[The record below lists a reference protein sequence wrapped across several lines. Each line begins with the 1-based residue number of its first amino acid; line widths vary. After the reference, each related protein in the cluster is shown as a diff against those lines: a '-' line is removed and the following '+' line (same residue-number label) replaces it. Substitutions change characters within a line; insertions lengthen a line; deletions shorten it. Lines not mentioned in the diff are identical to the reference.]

1 MNWLVLS
8 TLPHFYCIL
17 PLLCN
22 YERFTGYIHIVVLS
36 TTLSVLY
43 HTDESNRWIAGLDHG
58 MALIWFF
65 YDVGLGWDRRYALY
79 RIIHANLISFIV
91 HYGILQD
98 DKYVLYHSLWHLFNA
113 AKCYYVATLL
123 PKE

>member
-22 YERFTGYIHIVVLS
+22 YERFSGYIRIVILS

-43 HTDESNRWIAGLDHG
+43 HTDESNLWIAVLDHVI
-58 MALIWFF
+58 ALIWFF

-91 HYGILQD
+91 YCGIQRD
-98 DKYVLYHSLWHLFNA
+98 DRYILYHSAWHMFNA
-113 AKCYYVATLL
+113 AKCYYVSTLL